1 VQEGGDT
8 RIGESSLA
16 SIGNFSDTQAA
27 HYECYCPLLPS
38 TDLSWQQWISWKQ
51 FKSIIH
57 QTLAPAPLL
66 KFQIHTKVWVSGF
79 SRRREKGDLRRTIG
93 TVLNAAAD
101 VHWLLYD
108 KVDRKKKYI
117 ASAGTTINSDPT
129 VLVALTVLDIC
140 FSRKYMT
147 VNVVFISS
155 CFLEYSFSAAQT

>member
-1 VQEGGDT
+1 MDFLKTIQVYHSSNSGSRSLTQISNSYQSSSLGIFEAEGG
-8 RIGESSLA
+8 
-16 SIGNFSDTQAA
+16 
-27 HYECYCPLLPS
+27 Y
-38 TDLSWQQWISWKQ
+38 
-51 FKSIIH
+51 
-57 QTLAPAPLL
+57 
-66 KFQIHTKVWVSGF
+66 
-79 SRRREKGDLRRTIG
+79 LRRTIG

-101 VHWLLYD
+101 IHWLLYD